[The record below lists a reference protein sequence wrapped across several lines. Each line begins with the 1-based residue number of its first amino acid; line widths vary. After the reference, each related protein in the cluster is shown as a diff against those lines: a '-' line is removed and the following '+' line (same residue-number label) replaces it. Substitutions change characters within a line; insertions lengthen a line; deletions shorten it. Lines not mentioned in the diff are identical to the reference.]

1 MTLSIGQ
8 LASFTQNFIVPKAV
22 ENVFGS
28 NPLLYRLR
36 EKGIKYTGGLEYRM
50 PLANVKTNSSGAYAG
65 FDLLATA
72 ANDQFTSAVVQLR
85 QHFAHITISG
95 QEELRNTGK
104 EAILD
109 LMEMKRQMAELTL
122 EDNLGTGL
130 QGDNTT
136 NGKDVDGLKLTLSAS
151 STYEGIA
158 PADMALWAAQIR
170 TLAVNGT
177 LTKLEIQK
185 LIGSCTIGADK
196 PTVLVTRQ
204 SVFDKIW
211 SLWEGQ
217 QRFEDGAMAD
227 GGFQSMRVNGI
238 PLVVD
243 SHVNGTDGGNQT
255 NWLEALNER
264 YLFLLTHSQC
274 NFKVVPIP
282 PQKDQDV
289 KMVRILWA
297 GNLGCSSRRMQGAI
311 QTIDPNL

>member
-1 MTLSIGQ
+1 MALSIGQ
-8 LASFTQNFIVPKAV
+8 LASFTQNYIVPKAV

-36 EKGIKYTGGLEYRM
+36 EKGIKYTGGLEYRI
-50 PLANVKTNSSGAYAG
+50 PLAHTATSSAGAFEG

-72 ANDQFTSAVVQLR
+72 ANDQFTAAVVPLR
-85 QHFAHITISG
+85 QHFAHVTLSG
-95 QEELRNTGK
+95 REELMNTGK

-109 LMEMKRQMAELTL
+109 LMEMKRQMAEMTL
-122 EDNLGTGL
+122 EDNLGTAL
-130 QGDNTT
+130 QGSNSS
-136 NGKDVDGLKLTLSAS
+136 GKDLDGLGLGLVASGTYLSISAS
-151 STYEGIA
+151 
-158 PADMALWAAQIR
+158 DMSAWAAKVPSLITTG
-170 TLAVNGT
+170 TLA
-177 LTKLEIQK
+177 KIDIQK
-185 LIGSCTIGADK
+185 LVGQCTVGADK

-211 SLWEGQ
+211 ALWEGQ

-227 GGFQSMRVNGI
+227 AGFQSMRINGI

-243 SHVNGTDGGNQT
+243 SHVSGSDGGNQN

-264 YLFLLTHSQC
+264 YLFLLTHKDC

-282 PQKDQDV
+282 AQKDQDV

-297 GNLGCSSRRMQGAI
+297 GNLGCSSRKMQGAVK
-311 QTIDPNL
+311 TIDPNL

>member
-8 LASFTQNFIVPKAV
+8 LASFTQNYIVPKAV
-22 ENVFGS
+22 ENIFGS

-36 EKGIKYTGGLEYRM
+36 EKGIKYTGGLTYRM
-50 PLANVKTNSSGAYAG
+50 PLANASTSASGAFKGY
-65 FDLLATA
+65 DLLSTA
-72 ANDQFTSAVVQLR
+72 ANDQFTSAEVALR
-85 QHFAHITISG
+85 QHYAHVTISG
-95 QEELRNTGK
+95 EEELKNTGK

-109 LMEMKRQMAELTL
+109 LMEMKRQMAEMTL
-122 EDNLGTGL
+122 EDNLGTDL
-130 QGDNTT
+130 QGSNTS
-136 NGKDVDGLKLTLSAS
+136 GKTLDGLAS
-151 STYEGIA
+151 VLVATGTYAGISQS
-158 PADMALWAAQIR
+158 DFSQWAASVR
-170 TLAVNGT
+170 TLATAGT

-185 LIGSCTIGADK
+185 LIGSVTIGADK

-227 GGFQSMRVNGI
+227 AGFQSMRINGI

-243 SHVNGTDGGNQT
+243 SHVAGTDGTNQT

-264 YLFLLTHSQC
+264 YLFLLTHKDC

-297 GNLGCSSRRMQGAI
+297 GNLACNSRRMQGVI
-311 QTIDPNL
+311 KTIDPNL

>member
-1 MTLSIGQ
+1 MALSIGQ
-8 LASFTQNFIVPKAV
+8 LASFTQNYIVPKAV
-22 ENVFGS
+22 ENVFSS

-36 EKGIKYTGGLEYRM
+36 EKGIKYTGGLEYRI
-50 PLANVKTNSSGAYAG
+50 PLAHAATSSAGAFSGY
-65 FDLLATA
+65 DLLATA
-72 ANDQFTSAVVQLR
+72 ANDQFTSAAIQLR
-85 QHFAHITISG
+85 QHYATVTVSG
-95 QEELRNTGK
+95 REELLNSGK

-109 LMEMKRQMAELTL
+109 LMEMKRQMAEMTI

-130 QGDNTT
+130 QGDNSAT
-136 NGKDVDGLKLTLSAS
+136 GKDIDGLAAILSTS
-151 STYEGIA
+151 STYAGIA
-158 PADMALWAAQIR
+158 TADMSAWKAKVPS
-170 TLAVNGT
+170 LAVAGT

-185 LIGSCTIGADK
+185 LIGQATIGADK

-211 SLWEGQ
+211 ALWEGQ

-227 GGFQSMRVNGI
+227 AGFQSMRINGI

-243 SHVNGTDGGNQT
+243 SHVTGTDGGNQD

-264 YLFLLTHSQC
+264 YLFLLTHKDC

-297 GNLGCSSRRMQGAI
+297 GNLACSSRRMQAVLK
-311 QTIDPNL
+311 TIDPAL

>member
-1 MTLSIGQ
+1 MALTIGQ
-8 LASFTQNFIVPKAV
+8 LASFTQNYIVPKAV
-22 ENVFGS
+22 ENIFGS

-36 EKGIKYTGGLEYRM
+36 EKGIKYTGGLAYRM
-50 PLANVKTNSSGAYAG
+50 PLANATTAASGAFKGY
-65 FDLLATA
+65 DLLSTA
-72 ANDQFTSAVVQLR
+72 ANDQFTSAEVALR
-85 QHFAHITISG
+85 QHYAHVTISG
-95 QEELRNTGK
+95 EEELKNSGK

-109 LMEMKRQMAELTL
+109 LMEMKRQMAEMTL
-122 EDNLGTGL
+122 EDNLGTDL
-130 QGDNTT
+130 QGSNTS
-136 NGKDVDGLKLTLSAS
+136 GKTLDGLAS
-151 STYEGIA
+151 VLVATGSYAGIA
-158 PADMALWAAQIR
+158 QSDFSTWAAQVPS
-170 TLAVNGT
+170 LAVAGT

-185 LIGSCTIGADK
+185 LIGKCTIGADK

-227 GGFQSMRVNGI
+227 AGFQSMRINGI

-243 SHVNGTDGGNQT
+243 SHVSGTDYTNQT

-264 YLFLLTHSQC
+264 YIFLLTHKDC

-297 GNLGCSSRRMQGAI
+297 GNLACNSRRMQGAI
-311 QTIDPNL
+311 KTIDPGL

>member
-1 MTLSIGQ
+1 MAFTIGQ
-8 LASFTQNFIVPKAV
+8 LASFTQNYIVPKAV
-22 ENVFGS
+22 EQIFGS
-28 NPLLYRLR
+28 NPLLFRLK

-50 PLANVKTNSSGAYAG
+50 PLATASTSSSGAFKG

-85 QHFAHITISG
+85 QHYAHVTISG
-95 QEELRNTGK
+95 EEELKNTGK

-109 LMEMKRQMAELTL
+109 LMEMKRQVAEMTL
-122 EDNLGTGL
+122 EDNLGTDL
-130 QGDNTT
+130 QGSNTS
-136 NGKDVDGLKLTLSAS
+136 GKTLDGLASILVATGTYAGVAQTDLS
-151 STYEGIA
+151 T
-158 PADMALWAAQIR
+158 WAAKVPS
-170 TLAVNGT
+170 LAVAGT

-185 LIGSCTIGADK
+185 LIGQCTIGADK

-211 SLWEGQ
+211 ALWEGQ

-227 GGFQSMRVNGI
+227 AGFQSMRINGI
-238 PLVVD
+238 PLIVD
-243 SHVNGTDGGNQT
+243 SHVTGSDYTSQT

-264 YLFLLTHSQC
+264 YLFLLTHKDC

-282 PQKDQDV
+282 AQKDQDV

-297 GNLGCSSRRMQGAI
+297 GNLACNNRRMQGAI
-311 QTIDPNL
+311 KTIDPGL